1 MSGGCPTRWSVYG
14 FGHCKIPQSGHIV
27 RKDLF
32 KQKSSAFVSFSDD
45 TADTAVHG
53 YLGML
58 DGAVFDGNTLTG
70 QLALPRCLDKSWQVF
85 STFVVWLFLG
95 FQFLVVFDLVF
106 FGTSVSLSY
115 WIPIRQLIPG
125 DYWVAKA
132 HDT

>member
-1 MSGGCPTRWSVYG
+1 MSGGCLTRWSVYG

-106 FGTSVSLSY
+106 FWNLS
-115 WIPIRQLIPG
+115 
-125 DYWVAKA
+125 
-132 HDT
+132 